1 MYSTPAASTTFSAPG
16 SDTQISATKRLWPV
30 LLFGGLCFAAYFYS
44 DWIIRHTPSSHTVQ
58 IVVGF
63 GLGTLAV
70 AFLLAGCIGS
80 SRAGSASVATLLTI
94 AFFGVAIA
102 AHYDEL
108 FRRKFEIELLIYQAH
123 NLLYIPLLI
132 LCSTVPLT
140 PVLKFFRNQL
150 VRGSSQPK
158 SQVTLETYF
167 LWTVIVACAVF
178 CAQLSIQM
186 NHYSWRQLL
195 LFLPGQIVFVIVVSA
210 VLVLPTAYW
219 PFLESKRWWNW
230 PATTFIAL
238 TSFFV
243 VGTVANLTI
252 RQWLGARIPEGTSM
266 LTFSLVACAVY
277 LPGMW
282 SLRACGYRWKPIIET
297 SDDDAICRV
306 ALQDRFSA
314 RLATMCYLILAILAS
329 LTQHYADYLKQLKL
343 DSILAIR
350 KEFLDR
356 GDAIKAAQNQ
366 ICGLQLN
373 SLHRDRFSEAL
384 LDRLSDHYELVL
396 KKSNIVD
403 DDLQLLSLA
412 PTFYSLDLSH
422 TAVTDKAL
430 PHLDSLKKLMYLKI
444 SGTNITPTALGE
456 FLDTH
461 RSIESLSLEDMQLTD
476 DQFKTIYKPWIK
488 EWRLAGNNLTDEG
501 VNTMMSNDTV
511 RIVDLSRNPISRNA
525 FSVTTRLSRI
535 SIQADNC
542 PLDDVI
548 VAKLVKAGLLG
559 ELILG
564 KSSVTPAGLTY
575 ALDMGVSVTLMPG
588 SFTDPEL
595 ESIDPKSGD
604 LEIAGMKTSGSFLK
618 YWKQS
623 PRSLRTS
630 DTLLNDEALL
640 NWSEERRSEPI
651 KSLGLRG
658 SKVTDACIPA
668 INVLRPKQLDVR
680 ATQITAAGLKKLS
693 LADTL
698 LIVDYG
704 QFSNDEI
711 RSLQKQFSAVGLGC
725 DDY

>member
-1 MYSTPAASTTFSAPG
+1 MS
-16 SDTQISATKRLWPV
+16 SDTQTTEAKRLWPF
-30 LLFGGLCFAAYFYS
+30 LLFCCLCFAAYFYS

-63 GLGTLAV
+63 GQGTLAV
-70 AFLLAGCIGS
+70 VFLLAGCIGS

-108 FRRKFEIELLIYQAH
+108 FRRKFEIELLIFQAH

-140 PVLKFFRNQL
+140 PVLKFFPNQL

-219 PFLESKRWWNW
+219 PFLESKRWWYW
-230 PATTFIAL
+230 PVTLVMAFSGFFI
-238 TSFFV
+238 
-243 VGTVANLTI
+243 VGFAANLTI

-277 LPGMW
+277 LPGLW
-282 SLRACGYRWKPIIET
+282 SLRACGYRWKRIVTT
-297 SDDDAICRV
+297 SDEDTIFRV
-306 ALQDRFSA
+306 AAQDRISA
-314 RLATMCYLILAILAS
+314 RLATVCYLSMAILAS
-329 LTQHYADYLKQLKL
+329 LTQHYADYLKQQKL
-343 DSILAIR
+343 DTVVAIR
-350 KEFLDR
+350 QEFLDR
-356 GDAIKAAQNQ
+356 GEAIKVVQNL
-366 ICGLQLN
+366 ITGIQLKR
-373 SLHRDRFSEAL
+373 LHRDRFSEPL

-403 DDLQLLSLA
+403 DDLQLLSFLPA
-412 PTFYSLDLSH
+412 FYSLDLSD

-430 PHLDSLKKLMYLKI
+430 THLDSLKALMYLKI
-444 SGTNITPTALGE
+444 SGTKITPVALGD
-456 FLDTH
+456 FLDKH
-461 RSIESLSLEDMQLTD
+461 RSIQSLSLEDMELTD
-476 DQFKTIYKPWIK
+476 EQFKAIYKPWIE
-488 EWRLAGNNLTDEG
+488 EWRLAGNRLTDAG
-501 VNTMMSNDTV
+501 VNEMMSNDTV
-511 RIVDLSRNPISRNA
+511 RIVDLSRNPLSCNA
-525 FSVTTRLSRI
+525 FSVTTRQSRI
-535 SIQADNC
+535 SIHANDC
-542 PLDDVI
+542 PLDDATV
-548 VAKLVKAGLLG
+548 VNLVKAGLLS

-564 KSSVTPAGLTY
+564 RSSMTPDGLTY
-575 ALDMGVSVTLMPG
+575 ALDMGVSVTLLPG

-595 ESIDPKSGD
+595 ESIDPQSGV
-604 LEIAGMKTSGSFLK
+604 LEIVGLKTSGSFLK
-618 YWKQS
+618 YWKQG

-630 DTLLNDEALL
+630 DTHLNDEALL
-640 NWSEERRSEPI
+640 SWSEKRTSEPI
-651 KSLGLRG
+651 KWLLLRG

-668 INVLRPKQLDVR
+668 LNVLRPKFLDVR
-680 ATQITAAGLKKLS
+680 ATQITVAGLQKANLPE
-693 LADTL
+693 TV
-698 LIVDYG
+698 LIVDLG
-704 QFSNDEI
+704 KFGNDEI
-711 RSLQKQFSAVGLGC
+711 RSLQKRFSSVAPNC
-725 DDY
+725 EDF